1 MEWIPFH
8 AANNENANI
17 SHLAWRSAL
26 TRLVITILFLTVFSK
41 VFMSESS
48 IILSFLYQ
56 NTLGRGSPG
65 QHSDLSSIAPRKCGA
80 RVWRNLLK
88 VLFLNAKN
96 YSFNSDIIGS
106 Q

>member
-26 TRLVITILFLTVFSK
+26 ARLVITILFLTVFSK

-65 QHSDLSSIAPRKCGA
+65 QHSDLSSISTQEMWCKSLEEFVESSVFEC
-80 RVWRNLLK
+80 K
-88 VLFLNAKN
+88 K
-96 YSFNSDIIGS
+96 
-106 Q
+106 